1 MGNKFNQI
9 IDPNAGSIMDHFEG
23 LEDRHRSGWDDMPEF
38 VQQNKESFH
47 RIVVRFNSEEDVIRA
62 MLHEYTHATQDPK
75 KIKQGRE
82 KGYTNNPMEKQA
94 RNAEKNWKKYL

>member
-47 RIVVRFNSEEDVIRA
+47 RIVVRFNSEEDVREFGEKIGQPN
-62 MLHEYTHATQDPK
+62 LCSKNKYTWYPMKDK
-75 KIKQGRE
+75 KVNLDNFFYEDEGE
-82 KGYTNNPMEKQA
+82 PLDN
-94 RNAEKNWKKYL
+94 

>member
-47 RIVVRFNSEEDVIRA
+47 RIVVRFNSEEDVKEFGEKIGQPN
-62 MLHEYTHATQDPK
+62 LCSKNKYTWYPMKDK
-75 KIKQGRE
+75 KVNLDNFFYEDEGE
-82 KGYTNNPMEKQA
+82 PLDN
-94 RNAEKNWKKYL
+94 